1 MGSKDS
7 SEPEKT
13 TRLLTLMLAE
23 ELIAFGPLPL
33 SGGGIFV
40 SAVRQRPNRSR
51 AEVGESSCGGSVD
64 QAIIHGYSVGHR
76 QLGAGLGGKG
86 WDG

>member
-40 SAVRQRPNRSR
+40 SAVRQRPNRSL
-51 AEVGESSCGGSVD
+51 AEGG
-64 QAIIHGYSVGHR
+64 
-76 QLGAGLGGKG
+76 
-86 WDG
+86 